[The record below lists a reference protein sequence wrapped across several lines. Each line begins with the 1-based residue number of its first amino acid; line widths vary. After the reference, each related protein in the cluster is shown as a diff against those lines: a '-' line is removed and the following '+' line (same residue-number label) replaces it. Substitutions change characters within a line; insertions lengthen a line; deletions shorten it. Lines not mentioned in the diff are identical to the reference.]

1 MRSTKSILIHGALA
15 GALGAACMT
24 ALRMA
29 AHRAGWIDAMV
40 PQAVEVWGKDRA
52 GLTRPRTLPTHHVA
66 DQALHLGY
74 GAASGALYA
83 LSVRR
88 DRQASP
94 GRALG
99 LGSALWGF
107 ASLVLF
113 PTLGIARPL
122 WRARPR
128 EELVNFSAHALYGA
142 VTVYLL
148 DEFERQRQTQ
158 PRAQLLMQHGR
169 VG

>member
-1 MRSTKSILIHGALA
+1 MRSTNSLLIHGALA

-24 ALRMA
+24 ALRMV
-29 AHRAGWIDAMV
+29 AHRVGWIEAMV
-40 PQAVEVWGKDRA
+40 PQAVEVWAKDHA

-74 GAASGALYA
+74 GAATGALYA
-83 LSVRR
+83 LSAGR

-99 LGSALWGF
+99 FGSALWGF

-113 PTLGIARPL
+113 PALGIARPL

-128 EELVNFSAHALYGA
+128 EELVNLSAHALYGA

-158 PRAQLLMQHGR
+158 PRHQPLMRSAH